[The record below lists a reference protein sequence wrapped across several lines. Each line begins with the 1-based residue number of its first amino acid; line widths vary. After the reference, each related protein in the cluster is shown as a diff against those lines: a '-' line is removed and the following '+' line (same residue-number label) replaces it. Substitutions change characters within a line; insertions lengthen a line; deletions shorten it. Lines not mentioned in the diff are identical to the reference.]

1 VLSKIFVNNTTTSQT
16 DVTNVHLTEKGNYV
30 TLVLFLVVHRMGGI
44 ELGSVAKMAENKM
57 EAVAQLFGKKL
68 NEEFKIIY
76 KDENYIAYFRNEGL
90 RVRGLFCLTW
100 DNALVALLTG
110 RAVIV
115 ND

>member
-1 VLSKIFVNNTTTSQT
+1 
-16 DVTNVHLTEKGNYV
+16 
-30 TLVLFLVVHRMGGI
+30 
-44 ELGSVAKMAENKM
+44 MAENKM
-57 EAVAQLFGKKL
+57 EAVAAMFGKKL
-68 NEEFKIIY
+68 GEEFKIIY

-115 ND
+115 NEV

>member
-1 VLSKIFVNNTTTSQT
+1 MPEN
-16 DVTNVHLTEKGNYV
+16 
-30 TLVLFLVVHRMGGI
+30 
-44 ELGSVAKMAENKM
+44 KMAE
-57 EAVAQLFGKKL
+57 VAGLFGKKL
-68 NEEFKIIY
+68 NEEFKICY
-76 KDENYIAYFRNEGL
+76 KNENYTAYFRNEGL

>member
-1 VLSKIFVNNTTTSQT
+1 
-16 DVTNVHLTEKGNYV
+16 
-30 TLVLFLVVHRMGGI
+30 
-44 ELGSVAKMAENKM
+44 MAENKM
-57 EAVAQLFGKKL
+57 AEVARLFGKKL
-68 NEEFKIIY
+68 DEEFEIRY

-115 ND
+115 DD

>member
-1 VLSKIFVNNTTTSQT
+1 
-16 DVTNVHLTEKGNYV
+16 
-30 TLVLFLVVHRMGGI
+30 
-44 ELGSVAKMAENKM
+44 MAENKM

-68 NEEFKIIY
+68 GEEFKIIY
-76 KDENYIAYFRNEGL
+76 KGENYIAYFRNEGL

-115 ND
+115 DD